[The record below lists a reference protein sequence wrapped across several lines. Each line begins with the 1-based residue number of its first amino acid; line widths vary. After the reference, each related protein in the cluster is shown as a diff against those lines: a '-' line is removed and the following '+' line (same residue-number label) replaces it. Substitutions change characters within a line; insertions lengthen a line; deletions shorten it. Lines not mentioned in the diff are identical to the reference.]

1 MQTLSMR
8 KRTTDSRG
16 WTASRKRRFSGRA
29 VLLLFVLST
38 MGGLFTSATPHSAA
52 ADELSDAY
60 AKQKALQKL
69 ISRQK
74 SSITDLTST
83 QANLTRQIAST
94 KDDLAAVNANL
105 VAVKVQIVSMEVDVA
120 RSRSAVDELNAT
132 AVQLD
137 SELVEIEADEASK
150 QAELAAAKV
159 LLGTRIREAYDTD
172 RTSVLDTLLSSED
185 FTDALTEASYHLD
198 FAEQDKVLAE
208 QIRSDQGVLTVL
220 HQNVQI
226 ARQQTND
233 LHVLAADAK
242 KTLDAQ
248 MGELNATRKQL
259 AALQAQTEKLLAA
272 QRAAFAQMSRDKAN
286 LARQLAAAKAA
297 EGQLEELI
305 NRLVREQLAKGGIPS
320 EYNGSLSW
328 PMGGTITQEF
338 GCTGFGLEPAFGNCA
353 HFHQGIDIASDIYT
367 PIHAAGAG
375 KVIWA
380 GRSPYDPSW
389 IVIIAHS
396 SHLVT
401 WYAHIDNRR
410 HPPAVHEGE
419 YVNKG
424 EVIAYEGMTGWTTGP
439 HLHWAVQLD
448 GNWVNPRLFLP
459 R

>member
-1 MQTLSMR
+1 MR
-8 KRTTDSRG
+8 IPTTDARG
-16 WTASRKRRFSGRA
+16 WTTSRKRRFSGRA

-38 MGGLFTSATPHSAA
+38 LGGLFTSATPHSAA

-74 SSITDLTST
+74 SSINDLAAS
-83 QANLTRQIAST
+83 QAYLSAQIANT
-94 KDDLAAVNANL
+94 KDNLAAVNANL

-120 RSRSAVDELNAT
+120 RSQNAVDELNAT
-132 AVQLD
+132 AAQLD
-137 SELVEIEADEASK
+137 SQLVEIQAEEARK
-150 QAELAAAKV
+150 QADLAAAKAV
-159 LLGTRIREAYDTD
+159 LAARIREAYDTD
-172 RTSVLDTLLSSED
+172 RTPVLDTLLSSED
-185 FTDALTEASYHLD
+185 FTDVLTEASYHLD
-198 FAEQDKVLAE
+198 FAEQDRALAE
-208 QIRSDQGVLTVL
+208 QIKSDQGVLNVL
-220 HQNVQI
+220 HQNVVI
-226 ARQQTND
+226 AQQQTAD
-233 LHVLAADAK
+233 LHALAAEAK
-242 KTLDAQ
+242 KTLDSQ
-248 MGELNATRKQL
+248 MADLNATRKEL
-259 AALQAQTEKLLAA
+259 AILQAQTKKLLDA
-272 QRAAFAQMSRDKAN
+272 QRLAFEKMARDKAN

-297 EGQLEELI
+297 EGQLEALI
-305 NRLVREQLAKGGIPS
+305 NRLVKEQLAKGGIPS
-320 EYNGSLSW
+320 EYNGTLSW
-328 PMGGTITQEF
+328 PMGGTITQEY
-338 GCTGFGLEPAFGNCA
+338 GCTGFGMEPPLGNCA
-353 HFHQGIDIASDIYT
+353 HFHTGIDIANDMYT

-410 HPPAVHEGE
+410 HPPRVHEGE

-448 GNWVNPRLFLP
+448 GNWANPRLFLP